1 MSDAFSP
8 PPSPPGSAPEDDKIL
23 VIVGHIFAI
32 VALILW
38 LVHKDNPE
46 KAYLV
51 DQAKESVN
59 FAITIILISIV
70 MSIIGAV
77 PILGWIFAIF
87 AFPLFALAIFVLIVM
102 AVISVTKGNAH
113 RYPFALRLIK

>member
-59 FAITIILISIV
+59 FGITVILASIV

-87 AFPLFALAIFVLIVM
+87 AFPLFGLAVLVLIVM
-102 AVISVTKGNAH
+102 AVISVSKGNAH

>member
-8 PPSPPGSAPEDDKIL
+8 PPAPPGSAPEDDKIL
-23 VIVGHIFAI
+23 VIIGHIFAI
-32 VALILW
+32 VALIFW

-70 MSIIGAV
+70 MSIVGAV
-77 PILGWIFAIF
+77 PILGWLFAIF
-87 AFPLFALAIFVLIVM
+87 AFPLFGLAIFVLIVM
-102 AVISVTKGNAH
+102 AVINVSKGNAH

>member
-1 MSDAFSP
+1 MSDTFSP
-8 PPSPPGSAPEDDKIL
+8 PPAPSGAAPEDDKIL
-23 VIVGHIFAI
+23 VIIGHIFAI

-38 LVHKDNPE
+38 LVHKDNPQ

-59 FAITIILISIV
+59 FGITVILASIV
-70 MSIIGAV
+70 LSIVSAI
-77 PILGWIFAIF
+77 PILGWIFG
-87 AFPLFALAIFVLIVM
+87 LFAIPAFSIAVLVLIVM
-102 AVISVTKGNAH
+102 AVINVSKGNAH